1 MTRDVGCAAPG
12 RLWQTR
18 RGQREKKSSKER
30 AERETRERTTLIT
43 KKTQKSK
50 KWQKRKKRE
59 KDGERADGE
68 KISSSVFFF
77 VRKSCSFSRLS
88 SLRSLTRSSKKNR
101 HFRRTVGKKRS
112 TKHSQSRT
120 FLSSAGEEAHDSPNA
135 QNRFRMAPRC
145 LDRRSERIFHFQRTV
160 ERILRGERKEEYS

>member
-50 KWQKRKKRE
+50 KWQERKKRE
-59 KDGERADGE
+59 KDKSERADRE
-68 KISSSVFFF
+68 KIFSSSVFFF
-77 VRKSCSFSRLS
+77 RARELFFLS
-88 SLRSLTRSSKKNR
+88 SLISALSDALLKKEQ
-101 HFRRTVGKKRS
+101 T
-112 TKHSQSRT
+112 
-120 FLSSAGEEAHDSPNA
+120 L
-135 QNRFRMAPRC
+135 
-145 LDRRSERIFHFQRTV
+145 
-160 ERILRGERKEEYS
+160 

>member
-77 VRKSCSFSRLS
+77 RARKLFFLS
-88 SLRSLTRSSKKNR
+88 SLISALSDALLKKEQ
-101 HFRRTVGKKRS
+101 T
-112 TKHSQSRT
+112 
-120 FLSSAGEEAHDSPNA
+120 L
-135 QNRFRMAPRC
+135 
-145 LDRRSERIFHFQRTV
+145 
-160 ERILRGERKEEYS
+160 